1 MMRIARTGC
10 LLACLGAAA
19 AAVLWWLSGAWQ
31 HGDMPTGGLVR
42 TGLFAL
48 AAVACHAV
56 AAVLRRRG
64 RD

>member
-19 AAVLWWLSGAWQ
+19 AAVLWWLS
-31 HGDMPTGGLVR
+31 GDMPTGGLVR